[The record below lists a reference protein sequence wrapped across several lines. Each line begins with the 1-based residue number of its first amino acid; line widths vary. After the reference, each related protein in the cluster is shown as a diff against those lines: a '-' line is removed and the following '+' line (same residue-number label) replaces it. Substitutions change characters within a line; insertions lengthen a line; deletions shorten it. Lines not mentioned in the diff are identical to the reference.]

1 MAVCAESPSGESPR
15 VSRPRVVARTAVALG
30 LKRRS
35 VLCHL
40 RVHTHQWRESARQ
53 TGTDR
58 HRQRASELGSRSP
71 IRRGRERGKA
81 KRARI
86 RNERNTTASDSTRRA
101 GTLGVYVYDLL
112 CLHPSKVYAITIYGF
127 RERTA
132 RRRRPVDASGY
143 ETLSVKITVHHKSG
157 GRMNHGF
164 RMSFHGCVTI
174 RDVIIDVM

>member
-1 MAVCAESPSGESPR
+1 MSEIQLLVIVRDALARWVFMSTIYSVYTR
-15 VSRPRVVARTAVALG
+15 LRP
-30 LKRRS
+30 
-35 VLCHL
+35 
-40 RVHTHQWRESARQ
+40 
-53 TGTDR
+53 
-58 HRQRASELGSRSP
+58 
-71 IRRGRERGKA
+71 
-81 KRARI
+81 
-86 RNERNTTASDSTRRA
+86 
-101 GTLGVYVYDLL
+101 TLY
-112 CLHPSKVYAITIYGF
+112 TIYGF